1 MANEVVINVNA
12 DVAKAKAGLAGIADK
27 MKAVGRSATIAGGI
41 ITGLGVAS
49 VTQFAKMGDE
59 VQKMALRTGFSTE
72 ALSELRVAA
81 DLSGSSLKGMETGIR
96 RMSKVIVDAKDGLAE
111 SKDALDRMGVSVDDL
126 MGKRPEEQFEI
137 LTMALAD
144 MSDKTEQVA
153 TAQEVFGRAGTAL
166 LPMLAGGAEGLEAMK
181 QKAHEMGVVFDQ
193 EAADKAAR
201 LSDSLTTLKGS
212 FQGVMLAIAEQLAPV
227 VTDVA
232 EKMGTA
238 ISKISAWTKS
248 NPGLTKVIVLV
259 SAAVGGLLLV
269 LGPLLMMLPGLIAI
283 APMVG
288 LAFHAMLGPFGLITL
303 AITGLI
309 ALVAGLVI
317 AWKRDFGGIRD
328 ITAKILQTLL
338 DGFISFMR
346 QFAKPMDF
354 LIDTFNQ
361 LMGKSIPNLS
371 EALDQLD
378 NVVIN
383 FGEVVDETMG
393 RSRLEVD
400 AVTKSVKDMDNA
412 LATIGNDT
420 LPNILIPQVEKLGQ
434 GVTAAVQIAPTA
446 TGQTAPTGYGGGGRG
461 GGGIPDDPLGIK
473 AAYFAAGF
481 TVGKGN
487 RPDPEPQG
495 IPAGMMGQGY
505 FSMGLEAQMRGED
518 PARVVQVA
526 INGKNI
532 DEAGGDEEAY
542 SAEFP
547 TGGEA

>member
-1 MANEVVINVNA
+1 MANEVVINVTA
-12 DVAKAKAGLAGIADK
+12 DTSRAKAGLAGIADK
-27 MKAVGRSATIAGGI
+27 MKSVGRAATVAGGI
-41 ITGLGVAS
+41 IAGIGVAS
-49 VTQFAKMGDE
+49 ITAFAKMGDE

-81 DLSGSSLKGMETGIR
+81 ELSGSSLKGMETGIR
-96 RMSKVIVDAKDGLAE
+96 RMSKVIIDAKDGLAE

-126 MGKRPEEQFEI
+126 VEKSPEVQFEI

-166 LPMLAGGAEGLEAMK
+166 LPMLAEGAAGLEAMK

-201 LSDSLTTLKGS
+201 LSDSFTTLKGS

-227 VTDVA
+227 ITDFA
-232 EKMGTA
+232 EKATTV
-238 ISKISAWTKS
+238 ISKVSAWTEA

-259 SAAVGGLLLV
+259 SAAIGGLLVV
-269 LGPLLMMLPGLIAI
+269 LGPLAMMLPGLIAL

-288 LAFHAMLGPFGLITL
+288 AAFHVMLGPFGLITL

-354 LIDTFNQ
+354 LIDTFNR
-361 LMGKSIPNLS
+361 LTGKSIPSLS
-371 EALDQLD
+371 DALDTLGD
-378 NVVIN
+378 VVIDFSAKWEKGMTLAEMEAERFKVKITDVDDTLAHIGDFTLPHLGN
-383 FGEVVDETMG
+383 QFG
-393 RSRLEVD
+393 RLGAD
-400 AVTKSVKDMDNA
+400 IDDA
-412 LATIGNDT
+412 LAEMEDWQGMTGINGNGGAKAPPAVSATTPSGPSQAQIDRFFLAGAQAITGGHPGALAGLWAEEQALREAEAIVINLDELTSKNLGNDA
-420 LPNILIPQVEKLGQ
+420 L
-434 GVTAAVQIAPTA
+434 
-446 TGQTAPTGYGGGGRG
+446 
-461 GGGIPDDPLGIK
+461 
-473 AAYFAAGF
+473 
-481 TVGKGN
+481 
-487 RPDPEPQG
+487 
-495 IPAGMMGQGY
+495 
-505 FSMGLEAQMRGED
+505 RGESL
-518 PARVVQVA
+518 
-526 INGKNI
+526 INW
-532 DEAGGDEEAY
+532 GDV
-542 SAEFP
+542 
-547 TGGEA
+547 